1 MSHPGLWLNEPTKR
15 CRRSSLRLFWVLA
28 LCGVLLPV
36 AGDAQAQGTK
46 SKKDFP
52 GIEAL
57 MDEGE
62 FSEAGLGKL
71 SQDEL
76 KNLNDWLLRYTA
88 GEAKVLQQKNT
99 AVREA
104 KKNLEVVS
112 RISGDFSGWT
122 GSTVFKLENGQ
133 VWQQRLDGRYRYR
146 GEANPE
152 VRISKN
158 WMGFYRMELI
168 GRKKAIGVTRVQ

>member
-1 MSHPGLWLNEPTKR
+1 M
-15 CRRSSLRLFWVLA
+15 A
-28 LCGVLLPV
+28 
-36 AGDAQAQGTK
+36 ADAQAQGSK

-57 MDEGE
+57 MDEAE

-76 KNLNDWLLRYTA
+76 KNLNAWLLRYTA

-112 RISGDFSGWT
+112 RITGEFSGWT
-122 GSTVFKLENGQ
+122 GKTVFTLENGQ

-168 GRKKAIGVTRVQ
+168 GQKKAIGVTRVQ